1 MARRSPEPLVW
12 LGFSAGGVAS
22 ALLLPVL
29 IFLLAVAI
37 PLGWVSPPD
46 HEHLLAV
53 VRHPITRLALLG
65 AFALAL
71 VHAAHRL
78 RYTLY
83 DGLQIK
89 RLTGLIA
96 LLCYGGAAAGSAI
109 AAYLLL
115 AVL

>member
-12 LGFSAGGVAS
+12 LAFSAGGVAS
-22 ALLLPVL
+22 ALLLPIL
-29 IFLLAVAI
+29 LLLLAVAV
-37 PLGWVSPPD
+37 PLDWVSPPD
-46 HEHLLAV
+46 HDHLLAV
-53 VRHPITRLALLG
+53 VRHPITRLALLA

-89 RLTGLIA
+89 HLKAQIA
-96 LLCYGGAAAGSAI
+96 MLCYGGAAAGSAVT
-109 AAYLLL
+109 AYLLFVAL
-115 AVL
+115 